1 MLIIFIE
8 VKYLSFKANRKKNDD
23 YMDITI
29 TPEPPV
35 EKTVLSKEAST
46 A

>member
-8 VKYLSFKANRKKNDD
+8 VKYLSFKANRGRNND

-29 TPEPPV
+29 TPEAPV
-35 EKTVLSKEAST
+35 DKAVLSK
-46 A
+46 